1 MFFGCFFAI
10 FGHGVKKF
18 GLSTFFF
25 RWSCRNCTCPQKHLQ
40 NRFFLKRYH
49 FLNII
54 LRQLS
59 AIFMSRGTIQK
70 NCSKLV
76 TMSLSLSDNGR
87 KRSGSLGDSF
97 RLGCNN
103 CVLCVRVKNLRKTIF
118 GNIKFF
124 YLFPTVN
131 EKLHRFLFNSFVG
144 VDDFAFYE
152 SIETFS
158 SKVNFLKNLNIAIIS
173 GNRAKNCRPL
183 VKIFLTGLSNLN
195 FTYSWRCLGLNVF
208 SKVFIIF
215 GHAAKG
221 FPPFI
226 VFLCK
231 RSCQNCF
238 IRVLKIFYMKKSN
251 WKNQIFLKI

>member
-1 MFFGCFFAI
+1 MLATGGI
-10 FGHGVKKF
+10 FSDRVFKSAFYVSMSASSGKGFLEAFLPFSDMGLKKNMAF
-18 GLSTFFF
+18 QRFFF
-25 RWSCRNCTCPQKHLQ
+25 RWSYRNCTCPQKHLQ
-40 NRFFLKRYH
+40 NRFCLKRYH

-76 TMSLSLSDNGR
+76 TMSLSISDNGR

-118 GNIKFF
+118 GKVKFF
-124 YLFPTVN
+124 YLFPAVN
-131 EKLHRFLFNSFVG
+131 EKLHRFLFNSFIG

-158 SKVNFLKNLNIAIIS
+158 
-173 GNRAKNCRPL
+173 
-183 VKIFLTGLSNLN
+183 
-195 FTYSWRCLGLNVF
+195 
-208 SKVFIIF
+208 
-215 GHAAKG
+215 
-221 FPPFI
+221 
-226 VFLCK
+226 CK
-231 RSCQNCF
+231 LF
-238 IRVLKIFYMKKSN
+238 EKFK
-251 WKNQIFLKI
+251 